1 MAVRMTSAENVIRAE
16 FKGSYKPLKS
26 TPNLICV
33 EAINKPCCAF
43 SLLPSYCLSFHYSE
57 GFCHFNH
64 RCLIKILTCYVWRY
78 DRHTCTHDR
87 LTCSYDRLT
96 CSYDRLTCLYDRL
109 TCSYDRHTTQ
119 PHLFALC
126 SSVKI
131 YESLSIVLSLFSF
144 LLHTQGRN

>member
-43 SLLPSYCLSFHYSE
+43 SLIPSYCLSFHYSE

-64 RCLIKILTCYVWRY
+64 RFLIKFLTHCVWRY
-78 DRHTCTHDR
+78 DRH
-87 LTCSYDRLT
+87 T

-109 TCSYDRHTTQ
+109 TCSYERHTTQ
-119 PHLFALC
+119 PHLCALC
-126 SSVKI
+126 LSVKI
-131 YESLSIVLSLFSF
+131 KETLSIVLSLVFL
-144 LLHTQGRN
+144 LLHTQGCN